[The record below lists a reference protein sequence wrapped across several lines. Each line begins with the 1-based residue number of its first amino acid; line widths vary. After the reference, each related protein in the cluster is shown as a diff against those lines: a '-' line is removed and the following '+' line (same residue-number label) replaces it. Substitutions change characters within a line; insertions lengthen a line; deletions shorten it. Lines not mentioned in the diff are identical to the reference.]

1 MFLAPDNTVKQLFRA
16 LSPSWLAKLS
26 LSYERTA
33 IGTVL
38 KRSLHEGPLR
48 VQKAL
53 YPEGE
58 DICHTVIIH
67 PPAGIA
73 GGDTLDINVSL
84 AKGAHVVL
92 STPSATKWYKSFKNP
107 ATQSIQFELGED
119 AKLDWLPQENLFF
132 KGANSNLITKLNLP
146 ASASFIGWDALMLGR
161 HASGEEWSSGHIHLL
176 NEIRRDGKL
185 IWIENGHIDAEDPY
199 SKSLPQL
206 GSWPVCATLLALG
219 PQCSS
224 HLVESLSE
232 MMPWTDSIRAG
243 VTFMPQGIVIVRAV
257 STDMEMARNWMI
269 DIWTRLRPIVHGV
282 SAQPLRLWAS

>member
-1 MFLAPDNTVKQLFRA
+1 MFLAPDNAVKQLFRS

-26 LSYERTA
+26 LSYERTS

-38 KRSLHEGPLR
+38 KKSIHEGPLR

-53 YPEGE
+53 YPEGD

-73 GGDTLDINVSL
+73 GGDTLEIDVDIGNECH
-84 AKGAHVVL
+84 AVL

-107 ATQSIQFELGED
+107 ATQIIVFNLGEN

-132 KGANSNLITKLNLP
+132 KGANSNVITKINLP
-146 ASASFIGWDALMLGR
+146 STASYIGWDAIMLGR

-185 IWIENGHIDAEDPY
+185 IWVENGHIDAENIY
-199 SKSLPQL
+199 SKSLPQM
-206 GSWPVCATLLALG
+206 GSWPVCATLVAMG
-219 PQCSS
+219 PKCSNE
-224 HLVESLSE
+224 LVEQFSG
-232 MMPWTDSIRAG
+232 MMPWTDQLRAG
-243 VTFMPQGIVIVRAV
+243 ITFMPQGVLVMRVV
-257 STDMEMARNWMI
+257 SNDIETTRNLMI
-269 DIWTRLRPIVHGV
+269 DVWTKLRPRVHDV
-282 SAQPLRLWAS
+282 AAQPLRLWAS